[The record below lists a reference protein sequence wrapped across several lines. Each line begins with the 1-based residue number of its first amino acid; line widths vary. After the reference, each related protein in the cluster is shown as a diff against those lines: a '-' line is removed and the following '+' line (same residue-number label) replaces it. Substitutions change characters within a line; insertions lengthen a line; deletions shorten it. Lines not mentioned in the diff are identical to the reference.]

1 MMPMLNTLPSKA
13 STSRKRP
20 ERRAF
25 TPSVKHGAMKDAM
38 ARKEAPITAK
48 AIATLNLITATREA
62 VARLSSPTE
71 SSRAGLSLA
80 LTLASLDHG
89 ASATQLIG
97 LDSKVHRASIA
108 ALFRAQLET
117 FVRAVFFGSPSGAT
131 DYEVELFITQD
142 KLPRR
147 LEREGKKE
155 KGEYA
160 NKRKR
165 QDEMTF
171 AMFGDFAAAMLDPR
185 NPNGPAMA
193 QMLKFD
199 ERNIQ
204 GFVQGASILYRLYK
218 QTDNQTDWN
227 ATDKTYSEMLRRSGA
242 LAMFSLKHVRTQ
254 LGITQP
260 SRDDDFMRAIT
271 AYFGTF
277 GLSAS

>member
-25 TPSVKHGAMKDAM
+25 TPSVKYGAKKEAVV
-38 ARKEAPITAK
+38 RKEAPINAK
-48 AIATLNLITATREA
+48 AIATLNLIAATRKA
-62 VARLSSPTE
+62 VAHLSSPTE
-71 SSRAGLSLA
+71 SPRAGLTLA

-89 ASATQLIG
+89 ASAAQLIG
-97 LDSKVHRASIA
+97 LNAPMHRASIA
-108 ALFRAQLET
+108 TLFRAQLET

-131 DYEVELFITQD
+131 DYEVEQFIAQD

-147 LEREGKKE
+147 PERESKKD
-155 KGEYA
+155 KADSSY
-160 NKRKR
+160 KRKR
-165 QDEMTF
+165 LDEMTF

-199 ERNIQ
+199 ERHIQ
-204 GFVQGASILYRLYK
+204 GLVQGASILHQLYK
-218 QTDNQTDWN
+218 QADDSAAQN
-227 ATDKTYSEMLRRSGA
+227 AGDKTYSEMLRRSGA
-242 LAMFSLKHVRTQ
+242 LAMYSLKHVRAQ
-254 LGITQP
+254 LGAVQ
-260 SRDDDFMRAIT
+260 SRKDDEFMRAIT

-277 GLSAS
+277 GLST

>member
-25 TPSVKHGAMKDAM
+25 TPSVKYGAKKEAVV
-38 ARKEAPITAK
+38 RKEAPINAK
-48 AIATLNLITATREA
+48 AIATLNLIAATRKA
-62 VARLSSPTE
+62 VAHLSSPTE
-71 SSRAGLSLA
+71 SPRAGLTLA

-89 ASATQLIG
+89 ASAAQLIG
-97 LDSKVHRASIA
+97 LNAPMHRASIA
-108 ALFRAQLET
+108 TLFRAQLET

-131 DYEVELFITQD
+131 DYEVEQFIAQD

-147 LEREGKKE
+147 PERESKKD
-155 KGEYA
+155 KADSSY
-160 NKRKR
+160 KRKR
-165 QDEMTF
+165 LDEMTF

-204 GFVQGASILYRLYK
+204 GLVQGASILHQLYK
-218 QTDNQTDWN
+218 QADDSAAQN
-227 ATDKTYSEMLRRSGA
+227 AGDKTYSEMLRRSGA
-242 LAMFSLKHVRTQ
+242 LAMYSLKHVRAQ
-254 LGITQP
+254 LGAVQ
-260 SRDDDFMRAIT
+260 S
-271 AYFGTF
+271 
-277 GLSAS
+277 